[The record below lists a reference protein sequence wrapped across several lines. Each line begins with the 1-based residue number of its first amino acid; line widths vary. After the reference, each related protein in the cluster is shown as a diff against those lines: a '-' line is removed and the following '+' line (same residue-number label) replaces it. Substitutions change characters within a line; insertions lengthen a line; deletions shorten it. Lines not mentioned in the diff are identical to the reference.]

1 MISKQFY
8 CIIYY
13 LCIYVKQ
20 IIAARLDEMISDDK
34 KQLPHILS
42 CIADE
47 NWQRQ
52 LQTEDEEE
60 DFLDESNNKHYLILI
75 PSFPL

>member
-1 MISKQFY
+1 
-8 CIIYY
+8 
-13 LCIYVKQ
+13 
-20 IIAARLDEMISDDK
+20 MISDDK

-47 NWQRQ
+47 NCQRQ

-60 DFLDESNNKHYLILI
+60 DFLDESNNNIFLILI
-75 PSFPL
+75 PGFPL